1 MRRNHVQTLIL
12 IVVLLPAII
21 LLVANIWYYDKLSA
35 FLKTNAM
42 LMLNFFVVISVS
54 FWLVQRNT
62 EQRKK
67 REIIDSIINKCG
79 DACAEYWNSI
89 EALISNSD
97 NMPYI
102 QKWRKMLTTKQKFD
116 NYLAL
121 LDEYEMGDKYIEK
134 LKIVQE
140 ALRKASLLIEGGL
153 AQQPEKNS
161 PPDSIRFFQEIG
173 IVETS
178 LTALRIALYK

>member
-67 REIIDSIINKCG
+67 KR
-79 DACAEYWNSI
+79 
-89 EALISNSD
+89 D
-97 NMPYI
+97 N
-102 QKWRKMLTTKQKFD
+102 R
-116 NYLAL
+116 
-121 LDEYEMGDKYIEK
+121 
-134 LKIVQE
+134 
-140 ALRKASLLIEGGL
+140 
-153 AQQPEKNS
+153 
-161 PPDSIRFFQEIG
+161 
-173 IVETS
+173 
-178 LTALRIALYK
+178 